1 MPSFFGSSQKSLP
14 QSPPPQQQQQQQQY
28 PAQMQQPAQDVV
40 AGEQY
45 RYALTNFR
53 SLGYQR
59 IAHEKVE
66 EQRTQLEEQERQVAQ
81 LRARIAQLEGTSTPE
96 TRGRGGNTVDDFSI
110 KNAASQLE
118 KMINRWASD
127 LVRNPPVALSM
138 LCKAILVDVGN
149 GPDVP
154 RYEGTSMQVQVLL
167 RHALSETISE
177 GIINNLIVTNSPEAN
192 VQLTR
197 IHEHIFARDPT
208 VACVW
213 RRQTFSAA
221 VETFSDEMS
230 LITLQEHVP
239 ELMKHL
245 GGAIPISQRTPILE
259 SAYLF
264 SRMLHGQNTNMG
276 DAFYRAFIPELG
288 SMLDP
293 RQIELV
299 RRCMKSERGDPDRVG
314 ATIFPGLVKLTK
326 GDSVPGP
333 DAQPESVQNIV
344 RRAQVICE
352 CALNSG
358 SIGPPSLPGTPP
370 IQQGQ
375 GYGQQVPGSSPTPG
389 HVQYTSTPPGHIQ
402 YTSTPPP
409 SHIQYTSSPPPG
421 HMQYTSSP
429 PSGHISPPPPSSAS
443 MNGFASPPPSI
454 HNAGSPPPPGHGVH
468 ASLPPVPYN
477 AQFDGYQY

>member
-1 MPSFFGSSQKSLP
+1 MSFFGSNKSAKSP
-14 QSPPPQQQQQQQQY
+14 PPPPPPQQQQQQFM
-28 PAQMQQPAQDVV
+28 QMQQAQDVV
-40 AGEQY
+40 SGEQY

-53 SLGYQR
+53 

-66 EQRTQLEEQERQVAQ
+66 EQRGQLEEQERQVAQ

-96 TRGRGGNTVDDFSI
+96 SRGKGGNTVDDFSI

-127 LVRNPPVALSM
+127 FVRNPAVSLPAL
-138 LCKAILVDVGN
+138 CQAILSDVGN

-154 RYEGTSMQVQVLL
+154 RHEGTSMQVQALL

-221 VETFSDEMS
+221 VETFSTEMTFT
-230 LITLQEHVP
+230 TLQEHVP

-245 GGAIPISQRTPILE
+245 NGAIPISQRTSILE

-264 SRMLHGQNTNMG
+264 SRMLHGQNASMG
-276 DAFYRAFIPELG
+276 DAFYRAFVPELG
-288 SMLDP
+288 STLHP
-293 RQIELV
+293 QQIELV
-299 RRCMKSERGDPDRVG
+299 RRCLKSERGEPDRVG
-314 ATIFPGLVKLTK
+314 ATIFPGLVKVTN
-326 GDSVPGP
+326 GP
-333 DAQPESVQNIV
+333 PIPDVQPDPLQNIV

-352 CALNSG
+352 CALSG
-358 SIGPPSLPGTPP
+358 GASGPPSLSGTPIP
-370 IQQGQ
+370 QGQ
-375 GYGQQVPGSSPTPG
+375 GYGQHMPGSPPIIQQFPSPPPIEAQGFHPPSRPVSSYEYTP
-389 HVQYTSTPPGHIQ
+389 HSP
-402 YTSTPPP
+402 PPP
-409 SHIQYTSSPPPG
+409 SIHSHSSPPPG
-421 HMQYTSSP
+421 H
-429 PSGHISPPPPSSAS
+429 G
-443 MNGFASPPPSI
+443 I
-454 HNAGSPPPPGHGVH
+454 HA
-468 ASLPPVPYN
+468 ALPPQPYN
-477 AQFDGYQY
+477 SQLNGYEY